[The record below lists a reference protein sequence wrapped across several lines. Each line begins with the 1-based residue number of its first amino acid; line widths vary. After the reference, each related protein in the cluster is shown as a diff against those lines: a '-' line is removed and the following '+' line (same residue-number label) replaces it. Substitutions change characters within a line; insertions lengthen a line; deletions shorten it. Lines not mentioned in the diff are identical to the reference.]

1 MNMIVILLIGY
12 LIGCI
17 SPAALLAK
25 IKNVD
30 LKQESTKNLGATNTA
45 LVLGRGSGLFV
56 MLVDILKSILSAKL
70 SQMLFP
76 QISCAGMVACI
87 GCILGHCFPV
97 FLHFRGGKGLAAFG
111 GMVLAYNPWFFVMIL
126 IPGVVLMV
134 ILNTGVAV
142 PMLACV
148 MFPILVAMYGN
159 GIAESIMALIASGI
173 IIIMH
178 QENLKLALKRRDVVS
193 VRNFF
198 GKMFLKK

>member
-1 MNMIVILLIGY
+1 
-12 LIGCI
+12 
-17 SPAALLAK
+17 
-25 IKNVD
+25 
-30 LKQESTKNLGATNTA
+30 
-45 LVLGRGSGLFV
+45 

>member
-30 LKQESTKNLGATNTA
+30 LKQEGTKNLGATNTA

-159 GIAESIMALIASGI
+159 GIAETIMALIASVMI
-173 IIIMH
+173 LWTH
-178 QENLKLALKRRDVVS
+178 RDNLKKAMMRDDVVS
-193 VRNFF
+193 VRDFF
-198 GKMFLKK
+198 GRMTK